1 MGSEMCIRD
10 SLCSS
15 NQSTEYSQIK
25 KIVSHAQV
33 FGQCNNWLRENIPNA
48 ERVVVA
54 STGEAARMAK
64 EDKDIYCIANS
75 YAIDLLQLNIH
86 AVNIQDRS
94 DNKTRFLVIGKMVEA
109 AGEKNKTSIMININ
123 DKPGS
128 LLNILQP
135 FADLDINMTRIETRP
150 SRNNIFHHTFFI
162 DFEGYYEEDISQQLL
177 EQLES
182 ISEELRVI
190 GSYPV
195 LK

>member
-1 MGSEMCIRD
+1 M
-10 SLCSS
+10 
-15 NQSTEYSQIK
+15 Q
-25 KIVSHAQV
+25 
-33 FGQCNNWLRENIPNA
+33 
-48 ERVVVA
+48 RVVVA

-64 EDKDIYCIANS
+64 ENKDIYCIANS
-75 YAIDLLQLNIH
+75 YAIDLLTKYPCRQYSGQ
-86 AVNIQDRS
+86 V
-94 DNKTRFLVIGKMVEA
+94 DNKTRFLVIGKMIEI

-128 LLNILQP
+128 LLKILQP

-162 DFEGYYEEDISQQLL
+162 DFEGYYEEDTQSKAF